1 MDTNLRVILL
11 VALSLA
17 ASFVIAAVPLLSPVW
32 VLLTIWL
39 SHRLLLT
46 PGKAKRDGGSY
57 PDNNFWRN
65 AAIGVVGA
73 SVLILGAWTV
83 LVYSVAGNMA
93 GAAFT
98 SVQYEFPPEMMFQ
111 PMPEFT
117 REVTAEPMSEATR
130 VVFELTLTAQP
141 PMP

>member
-32 VLLTIWL
+32 VLLTIWV

-46 PGKAKRDGGSY
+46 PGKAKRDGGGHQ
-57 PDNNFWRN
+57 DANFWRN
-65 AAIGVVGA
+65 AAIGVVTA
-73 SVLILGAWTV
+73 SVLILGVWLV
-83 LVYSVAGNMA
+83 LFYNTASVMVGSS
-93 GAAFT
+93 FT
-98 SVQYEFPPEMMFQ
+98 SIQYEFPPEMTPQ

-117 REVTAEPMSEATR
+117 REVIAEPMSEAIR
-130 VVFELTLTAQP
+130 PLFELTLTAQP
-141 PMP
+141 

>member
-11 VALSLA
+11 MVLSLA

-46 PGKAKRDGGSY
+46 PGKAKRDGSDREG
-57 PDNNFWRN
+57 NFWGS
-65 AAIGVVGA
+65 ATSGIIIGSMLMLVVWLVLALSVTSTQVGA
-73 SVLILGAWTV
+73 V
-83 LVYSVAGNMA
+83 
-93 GAAFT
+93 FT
-98 SVQYEFPPEMMFQ
+98 SVQYEFPPEFTSQ

-117 REVTAEPMSEATR
+117 REPMTEATR
-130 VVFELTLTAQP
+130 AVFERTLTAQP